1 MILFRLHQVHRL
13 AGVTALTT
21 LLVAC
26 EPTPTYPV
34 PEQPIVG
41 EILEEQSALV
51 PANGQPIVLQAVV
64 ARLSVPAG
72 AYPAGTRVTLRL
84 VNYLPTLPVGTNT
97 SFFGYPDFSRSPVE
111 AVQVLPAQPSPA
123 KPLQLV
129 LLGGVQS
136 ESYTVF
142 HAREG
147 ASTWT
152 NTGMV
157 LPNTAEG
164 LSVAISEPGLWTA
177 GDPPSGSAGGSRD
190 GGRD

>member
-1 MILFRLHQVHRL
+1 
-13 AGVTALTT
+13 
-21 LLVAC
+21 
-26 EPTPTYPV
+26 
-34 PEQPIVG
+34 VG
-41 EILEEQSALV
+41 QILEEQSAV
-51 PANGQPIVLQAVV
+51 VTAGSQPIVLQALL

-84 VNYLPTLPVGTNT
+84 VNNLPMPADT
-97 SFFGYPDFSRSPVE
+97 SSSYFGYPQSEYPIQ

-147 ASTWT
+147 ESTWT

-157 LPNTAEG
+157 LENAVEG

-177 GDPPSGSAGGSRD
+177 GDSPSGSAGGSRD

>member
-1 MILFRLHQVHRL
+1 M
-13 AGVTALTT
+13 ALTT
-21 LLVAC
+21 LFLAC
-26 EPTPTYPV
+26 EPTPNYPV
-34 PEQPIVG
+34 PEQPMVG
-41 EILEEQSALV
+41 EILEEQSAV
-51 PANGQPIVLQAVV
+51 VTADNQPIVLQAVV

-72 AYPAGTRVTLRL
+72 AYPASTRVTLRL
-84 VNYLPTLPVGTNT
+84 VNDLPMPVDT
-97 SFFGYPDFSRSPVE
+97 SSSYFGYPQQYRVQ

-129 LLGGVQS
+129 LFGGE
-136 ESYTVF
+136 ESLYYTVF

-147 ASTWT
+147 QSIWT

-157 LPNTAEG
+157 LRDTGAG

-177 GDPPSGSAGGSRD
+177 GNASSGSPGGSGD

>member
-1 MILFRLHQVHRL
+1 M
-13 AGVTALTT
+13 ALTT

-41 EILEEQSALV
+41 EILEEQSAV
-51 PANGQPIVLQAVV
+51 VTAAGQPIVLQTGA
-64 ARLSVPAG
+64 ATLSVPVG
-72 AYPAGTRVTLRL
+72 AYPASTRVTLRL
-84 VNYLPTLPVGTNT
+84 VNNLPMPADA
-97 SFFGYPDFSRSPVE
+97 SSSYFGYPQSQYPVQ

-129 LLGGVQS
+129 LFGGMQS
-136 ESYTVF
+136 LYYTIF

-147 ASTWT
+147 ESTWT

-157 LPNTAEG
+157 LPDTGAG

-177 GDPPSGSAGGSRD
+177 GNASSSSSGGLRD

>member
-1 MILFRLHQVHRL
+1 M
-13 AGVTALTT
+13 
-21 LLVAC
+21 
-26 EPTPTYPV
+26 
-34 PEQPIVG
+34 G
-41 EILEEQSALV
+41 EILEEQSAV
-51 PANGQPIVLQAVV
+51 VTADGQPIVLQALV
-64 ARLSVPAG
+64 ASLSVPAG

-84 VNYLPTLPVGTNT
+84 VNNLPMPADT
-97 SFFGYPDFSRSPVE
+97 SSTSYFGYPRSGYPIQ

-129 LLGGVQS
+129 LFGGMQS
-136 ESYTVF
+136 LSYTVF

-147 ASTWT
+147 ESTWT

-157 LPNTAEG
+157 LPNTGEG

-177 GDPPSGSAGGSRD
+177 GDPPSASAGGSRD

>member
-1 MILFRLHQVHRL
+1 M
-13 AGVTALTT
+13 ALTT
-21 LLVAC
+21 LIVAC

-51 PANGQPIVLQAVV
+51 TANGQPIVLRAY
-64 ARLSVPAG
+64 AASLSIPTG

-84 VNYLPTLPVGTNT
+84 VNSLPMPADT
-97 SFFGYPDFSRSPVE
+97 SSSYFGYPQSECPVQ

-123 KPLQLV
+123 QPLQLV
-129 LLGGVQS
+129 LFGGVQS
-136 ESYTVF
+136 LSYTIF

-147 ASTWT
+147 ELTWT
-152 NTGMV
+152 NTGLV
-157 LPNTAEG
+157 LLNTSAG
-164 LSVAISEPGLWTA
+164 MSVAISEPGLWTA
-177 GDPPSGSAGGSRD
+177 GNASSSSSGGSRD